1 MSMMDVQLNCQDK
14 VSVSET
20 LQDMANEQAAF
31 GTNGKIK
38 DSNATSGGNV
48 KISKALL
55 IGVLPI
61 ILAVIVSLYF
71 IFR

>member
-1 MSMMDVQLNCQDK
+1 MSMMDVQVNCQDK